1 MTPATCFFGVRFSA
15 NGYFVKLVVN
25 SNTIFTQNAGAP
37 QSYSVVN
44 GVVKGLQFYAKK
56 QALRYDHAVVD
67 VRRNAGVS
75 TILKQLL
82 STAGERFVRCGVV
95 SFGHSHRRARRSL
108 CFEGFLVL
116 LGLDHR

>member
-1 MTPATCFFGVRFSA
+1 M
-15 NGYFVKLVVN
+15 
-25 SNTIFTQNAGAP
+25 
-37 QSYSVVN
+37 N

-56 QALRYDHAVVD
+56 QALRYDHPVVD
-67 VRRNAGVS
+67 APDAGVS

-95 SFGHSHRRARRSL
+95 SFRHSHRRARRSL